1 MGKLVLHLVVW
12 AVIVGTNCL
21 WAQEQAVPDYKIE
34 RLENKKEAIKNLERE
49 ALKLTV
55 ETINKRV
62 DSGDLS
68 KEEADILKKDAAEK
82 HAKNIESKLT
92 IIENYIDLL
101 RRNGELGLNL
111 ENNEAVLG
119 FGANEANSDLIFGL
133 KINRGDQK
141 KLQYDRRTFSNLIL
155 GIGLNNA
162 LIDGQSL
169 QDSPYSIGGSRF
181 FEMGYAWQTRV
192 LKNSNFLRVNYG
204 VSFQFNGL
212 KPKDD
217 QYFVI
222 NGDQTEL
229 EQFQYDLDKSKFRM
243 DNLVFPLH
251 LEFGPSKVRH
261 TDKSI
266 RYDTDKQFKFGLGG
280 YAGFNL
286 GSRQKLKY
294 KVDGNRVKDKLKR
307 DYNTN
312 DFIYGLSAYAG
323 IGETALY
330 VKYDLN
336 PIFNNAA
343 VEQRNISLG
352 LRFQL

>member
-266 RYDTDKQFKFGLGG
+266 RYNTDKQFKFGLGG

-294 KVDGNRVKDKLKR
+294 KVDGNKVKDKLKR